1 MFYSNFDFDDDI
13 VYVNVTEKG
22 TYTLETVNAIGMPLV
37 SLFNGIW
44 NEGEHS
50 VSISNYTFTPGSYLV
65 LRRGNEIL
73 SWEIFR

>member
-1 MFYSNFDFDDDI
+1 MIDVDGDI
-13 VYVNVTEKG
+13 VYVKVHEKG
-22 TYTLETVNAIGMPLV
+22 FYTLETVNAAGLPLF

-73 SWEIFR
+73 SWEIFK